1 MKTPNNNNKNNNNDN
16 NSRKTL
22 LLHNIHLMIAATI
35 FTLAIIFVATSMTT
49 TPVSAST
56 TGDTTTTTTT
66 SSSGLELSPQPI
78 WDEQATT
85 TGVTQINETHSV
97 VTFIGNGTMTVP
109 DTGETINMTNN
120 GTGFISPVPGYT
132 DTVSAYGREH
142 VFSEDDDEDT
152 TAITF
157 YEIIRYDPTTLQGK
171 GFVIAVF
178 DRNATGSLAPFNGM
192 MVVGTHEEDPN
203 TQAATIILW
212 EWQSGIPLPPLPP
225 TTMEE
230 SPPSPMNTTTTDATS
245 DTNATA
251 ATEEEEVGGEEQQ
264 HV

>member
-1 MKTPNNNNKNNNNDN
+1 MKTLNNKNNNNDN

-56 TGDTTTTTTT
+56 TGDTTTTTTTT

-178 DRNATGSLAPFNGM
+178 DGNATGSLAPFNGM
-192 MVVGTHEEDPN
+192 MVVGTHEEDPSI
-203 TQAATIILW
+203 QAAIIILW
-212 EWQSGIPLPPLPP
+212 EWQSGIQLPSNSTTEEPPL
-225 TTMEE
+225 
-230 SPPSPMNTTTTDATS
+230 MNTATMTDTTAGVS
-245 DTNATA
+245 SSPS
-251 ATEEEEVGGEEQQ
+251 ERKERW
-264 HV
+264 

>member
-1 MKTPNNNNKNNNNDN
+1 MKTLNNNNNNNVK

-56 TGDTTTTTTT
+56 TGDTTTTTT

-97 VTFIGNGTMTVP
+97 VAFIGNGTMTVP
-109 DTGETINMTNN
+109 DTGETIIMTNN

-142 VFSEDDDEDT
+142 VF
-152 TAITF
+152 
-157 YEIIRYDPTTLQGK
+157 
-171 GFVIAVF
+171 
-178 DRNATGSLAPFNGM
+178 
-192 MVVGTHEEDPN
+192 
-203 TQAATIILW
+203 
-212 EWQSGIPLPPLPP
+212 
-225 TTMEE
+225 
-230 SPPSPMNTTTTDATS
+230 
-245 DTNATA
+245 
-251 ATEEEEVGGEEQQ
+251 
-264 HV
+264 

>member
-1 MKTPNNNNKNNNNDN
+1 MKTLNNNNNNNNDN

-192 MVVGTHEEDPN
+192 MVVGTHEEDPSI
-203 TQAATIILW
+203 QAATIILW
-212 EWQSGIPLPPLPP
+212 EWQSGIPLPSNSTTEEPPL
-225 TTMEE
+225 
-230 SPPSPMNTTTTDATS
+230 MNTATMT
-245 DTNATA
+245 DTNADTSSSPS
-251 ATEEEEVGGEEQQ
+251 ERKERWWQQ
-264 HV
+264 FWDR